1 MSFSAVIPRS
11 VRCESHFAVSVSN
24 MTCSDQFDANADI
37 NNETDQSRCKRECKS
52 GTATVLVIN
61 EVVNSQSG
69 YLCGVCYYLRINR
82 KSILY
87 RCTDQTFLNV
97 G

>member
-1 MSFSAVIPRS
+1 
-11 VRCESHFAVSVSN
+11 

-37 NNETDQSRCKRECKS
+37 NNETDQSRCKRESKS

-82 KSILY
+82 KSI
-87 RCTDQTFLNV
+87 
-97 G
+97 